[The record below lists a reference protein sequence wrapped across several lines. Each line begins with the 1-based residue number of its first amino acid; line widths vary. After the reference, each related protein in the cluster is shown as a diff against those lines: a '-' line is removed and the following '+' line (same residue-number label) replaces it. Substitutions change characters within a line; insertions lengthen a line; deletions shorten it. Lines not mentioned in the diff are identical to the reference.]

1 MFVVWGFSIFELLIF
16 CALSSFVNVKLV
28 SNFHYSHLNFK
39 VNIFNEFNDYWHYII
54 DIFFFLIMLKFLKPN
69 CHKKKKKRMVQVR
82 NLFLQFEVA
91 LIFRAMP
98 IYLYFLAYQKTRP
111 HKKTWWKE
119 PKQSTHWDLIKRS
132 CFDTTIWK

>member
-1 MFVVWGFSIFELLIF
+1 LFVVWGFSIFELLIF

-69 CHKKKKKRMVQVR
+69 CHKKKKKRIVQEE
-82 NLFLQFEVA
+82 NLFLQLFEVA
-91 LIFRAMP
+91 LSSSMQCQFICIF
-98 IYLYFLAYQKTRP
+98 L
-111 HKKTWWKE
+111 
-119 PKQSTHWDLIKRS
+119 LIKRLGHIRRLGGKS
-132 CFDTTIWK
+132 LNNLHYTLGFDKKELF